1 MTVKEA
7 ATVAVAH
14 DTNALAHRHGLGG
27 ETPRSKRVV
36 FDRTKA
42 FAERGGAPVKLRLEP
57 TKKALRL
64 LERADGPVSTRLL
77 VSAVDAAGNES
88 VLTAKVRIGA

>member
-1 MTVKEA
+1 M
-7 ATVAVAH
+7 
-14 DTNALAHRHGLGG
+14 
-27 ETPRSKRVV
+27 
-36 FDRTKA
+36 
-42 FAERGGAPVKLRLEP
+42 KLRLES

-64 LERADGPVSTRLL
+64 LERADGAVSTRLL